1 MARWEN
7 IQNRDSHTTFKPK
20 VVTGCVLEYQYV
32 EVTHSAIQLA
42 FGVAGL
48 VIAAFV
54 AHFYITGRTTN
65 YNSFFCLHFVKKIIN
80 LPEGK
85 SKTLSSENNNP
96 LSFLPDTPS
105 SSWFGTLEGFL
116 ELS

>member
-1 MARWEN
+1 MESGTSGPPTAPG
-7 IQNRDSHTTFKPK
+7 HPPKPK

-65 YNSFFCLHFVKKIIN
+65 YNSFFCLHRVKKITD
-80 LPEGK
+80 LPRGQV
-85 SKTLSSENNNP
+85 ND
-96 LSFLPDTPS
+96 FRA
-105 SSWFGTLEGFL
+105 
-116 ELS
+116 

>member
-1 MARWEN
+1 MTN
-7 IQNRDSHTTFKPK
+7 KTLDINHTYPTSNSGNGLESGTSGPPTAPGHPPKPK

-65 YNSFFCLHFVKKIIN
+65 SISLFA
-80 LPEGK
+80 
-85 SKTLSSENNNP
+85 
-96 LSFLPDTPS
+96 
-105 SSWFGTLEGFL
+105 
-116 ELS
+116 